1 MGGRAGIPS
10 SRSERPARLRR
21 NTFFLKRKTGFS
33 SPPRSCS
40 WRRTDEIVFRP
51 ARKSTFSLHVV
62 ARKLPFS
69 LRSPDQRYPFSSHRK
84 VVSLRTS
91 FILRNTSVWTKDG
104 RGFSRRKYN
113 HLPHA
118 TLSVWASISDC
129 AVHMFLT
136 KKPATRCSVAAPA
149 PSVALRRPAA
159 VEALPYC
166 TAAALPC
173 TKTASLT
180 KNCTLL
186 LYCTNSYNTCIP
198 GLRPIRQ
205 SVNGVSKH

>member
-10 SRSERPARLRR
+10 SRSERPAHLRR

-51 ARKSTFSLHVV
+51 ARKSTFSLHFV
-62 ARKLPFS
+62 ARKLPFP

-104 RGFSRRKYN
+104 RGFSRRKY
-113 HLPHA
+113 
-118 TLSVWASISDC
+118 TRT
-129 AVHMFLT
+129 T
-136 KKPATRCSVAAPA
+136 KPGRPRTSAPARSSRGTAAPLLSPGTRSFPQLVA
-149 PSVALRRPAA
+149 PPAC
-159 VEALPYC
+159 LH
-166 TAAALPC
+166 
-173 TKTASLT
+173 
-180 KNCTLL
+180 LL
-186 LYCTNSYNTCIP
+186 LLLLFSEYKILHLKINEPAWY
-198 GLRPIRQ
+198 R
-205 SVNGVSKH
+205 

>member
-113 HLPHA
+113 HARTTKPGRPR
-118 TLSVWASISDC
+118 ASD
-129 AVHMFLT
+129 
-136 KKPATRCSVAAPA
+136 PATAAPLSSPGTRSFPQLVA
-149 PSVALRRPAA
+149 PPAC
-159 VEALPYC
+159 LHF
-166 TAAALPC
+166 
-173 TKTASLT
+173 
-180 KNCTLL
+180 LL
-186 LYCTNSYNTCIP
+186 LLTSYSPNTRFFTSKSTNRRGIVDRHNKTP
-198 GLRPIRQ
+198 
-205 SVNGVSKH
+205 